1 MGTQANVNSERKG
14 GGVGNRSGRVFTK
27 FPKLPPELREKIWK
41 EHCGD
46 YEPRV
51 VDLWLKESST
61 EDNLIYCTHSR
72 APAILHTSSEARH
85 IGLQHY
91 DLFQHDEDDDDDDE
105 NEGIQEVE
113 AAADED
119 DDENEGIQEVEA
131 AADEDDDEN
140 ESIEGVEAAADE
152 DDDESEGIQEVEA
165 AADKDDDENEGI
177 QEVEAAARPRIYV
190 CWDKDIILP
199 VPFDYDAG

>member
-27 FPKLPPELREKIWK
+27 FPKLPPQLREQIWK

-61 EDNLIYCTHSR
+61 EDNLIYGTHSR
-72 APAILHTSSEARH
+72 APALLHTSSEARR

-91 DLFQHDEDDDDDDE
+91 DLFQYEDEDEYEYEYEDDDE

-131 AADEDDDEN
+131 TADE
-140 ESIEGVEAAADE
+140 
-152 DDDESEGIQEVEA
+152 
-165 AADKDDDENEGI
+165 DDDENEGI
-177 QEVEAAARPRIYV
+177 QEVEAAAKPRIYV

>member
-27 FPKLPPELREKIWK
+27 FPKLPPELREQIWK

-61 EDNLIYCTHSR
+61 EGNLIYGTHCR
-72 APAILHTSSEARH
+72 APALLHTSSEARR

-91 DLFQHDEDDDDDDE
+91 DLFHFEDEDDNEDE
-105 NEGIQEVE
+105 
-113 AAADED
+113 
-119 DDENEGIQEVEA
+119 
-131 AADEDDDEN
+131 
-140 ESIEGVEAAADE
+140 
-152 DDDESEGIQEVEA
+152 
-165 AADKDDDENEGI
+165 DDDENEGI